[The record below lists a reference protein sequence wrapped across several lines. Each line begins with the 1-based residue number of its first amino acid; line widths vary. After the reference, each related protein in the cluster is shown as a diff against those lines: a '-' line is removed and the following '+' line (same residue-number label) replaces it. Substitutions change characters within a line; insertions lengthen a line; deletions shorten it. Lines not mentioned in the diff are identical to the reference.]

1 MAKTIALRVKYEK
14 SLYQE
19 VVELLDSAAYTY
31 KSIKQEY
38 ATDISI
44 VNVGSR
50 LIYRVDIVLYES
62 IPE

>member
-1 MAKTIALRVKYEK
+1 MAKTIALKLKYEK

-19 VVELLDSAAYTY
+19 VIELLDSAAYIY

-44 VNVGSR
+44 MNVGSR
-50 LIYRVDIVLYES
+50 LIYRVDVVLYES
-62 IPE
+62 VPE

>member
-1 MAKTIALRVKYEK
+1 MAKTIALRVKYDK

-44 VNVGSR
+44 VNVGSS